1 MKANILY
8 CSELILLQTLDY
20 TDEIMEIQNVDKS
33 TTPIPV
39 TTNTPLKLKPMKEE
53 IQQIAEIPTSLKP
66 EGTILIG
73 YSWQSDFTLKVFKK
87 CTFLTKIQNRINKK
101 SEKEILLLSKFFGHV
116 IKNLDGSGF
125 SHPSFWSCDQKLGW

>member
-1 MKANILY
+1 
-8 CSELILLQTLDY
+8 
-20 TDEIMEIQNVDKS
+20 MEIQNVDKS

-73 YSWQSDFTLKVFKK
+73 YS
-87 CTFLTKIQNRINKK
+87 
-101 SEKEILLLSKFFGHV
+101 
-116 IKNLDGSGF
+116 
-125 SHPSFWSCDQKLGW
+125 

>member
-1 MKANILY
+1 MKGNILC
-8 CSELILLQTLDY
+8 CSELILLQTLDES
-20 TDEIMEIQNVDKS
+20 DEIMKNQNIDKS

-73 YSWQSDFTLKVFKK
+73 CS
-87 CTFLTKIQNRINKK
+87 
-101 SEKEILLLSKFFGHV
+101 
-116 IKNLDGSGF
+116 
-125 SHPSFWSCDQKLGW
+125 